1 MSSKHLILV
10 VALVGAC
17 KKDGGDVKGGPATAA
32 GPDCAIVDGTV
43 DGMIAKKRG
52 SGAEL
57 APDRLARME
66 KLRGVL
72 KTRCGADAWSPD
84 MLACMKTV
92 TAQPEL
98 MQCMSKHLAPEA
110 QTKLQGEIMGAMT
123 GGLAPAGLAPH
134 P

>member
-1 MSSKHLILV
+1 MTKHLILI
-10 VALVGAC
+10 VALAAC

-32 GPDCAIVDGTV
+32 GPDCAIVDGTI
-43 DGMIAKKRG
+43 DGMIAKKQG
-52 SGAEL
+52 SGAPL

-72 KTRCGADAWSPD
+72 KTRCGEDKWSPE
-84 MLACMKTV
+84 MLGCMTTV
-92 TAQPEL
+92 TAQPAL

-123 GGLAPAGLAPH
+123 GGLVPPAGMPTH
-134 P
+134 Q